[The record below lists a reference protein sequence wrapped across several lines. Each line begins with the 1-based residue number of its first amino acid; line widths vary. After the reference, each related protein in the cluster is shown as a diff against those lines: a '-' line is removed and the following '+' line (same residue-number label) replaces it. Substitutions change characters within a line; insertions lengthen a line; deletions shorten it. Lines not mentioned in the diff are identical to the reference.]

1 MSKITADVKLTIDS
15 EAAQNMLCCAGYSDK
30 KRSDDELVKELL
42 SILEDYGVT
51 STVVSVKN
59 LENNNDEEK
68 PKPQVVPVFRQVKVE
83 RKGNKLNSLNHILAL
98 CKRCKTADRYWEIVN
113 KMTDRGIYN
122 VFENRCDSCPYD
134 DFGECTSTTTDT
146 AFVSDCL
153 PALITALE
161 KELEKYKK
169 T

>member
-1 MSKITADVKLTIDS
+1 MSKVTAEVRLSIDS
-15 EAAQNMLCCAGYSDK
+15 EAAQDMLCCAGYSDK
-30 KRSDDELVKELL
+30 KRSDCELVKDLL

-51 STVVSVKN
+51 STVVSVNSLK
-59 LENNNDEEK
+59 ENNEV
-68 PKPQVVPVFRQVKVE
+68 KPQPKATPVPQHLVSD

-98 CKRCKTADRYWEIVN
+98 CRRCKTADRYWEIVN

-122 VFENRCDSCPYD
+122 VFENRCDFCHYD

-161 KELEKYKK
+161 KELEKFKK